1 MGSRISGHFARDP
14 HLCAAHERLFL
25 SAVIPSGRFQN
36 PGGCTNEM
44 FNVCLGDHEAL
55 LLVTAAEGDF
65 VSAELPVCIFRTFK
79 SARMTALQNG
89 TGGVSSIA
97 TGSATMLSRQSITGR
112 GNSLRAFQFPSF
124 PLGQELMV
132 CCVNS
137 FSLGSCLEVGAY
149 DRVYRALISSMLRK
163 DQSLRRSVAI
173 RQKSMRPTIV
183 LQRRRVVCRWR
194 TEIPIDTTIVE
205 SCNPQ
210 RAAGSECP
218 NYTTVSSCSRVCVT
232 FTCSNSSCAIR
243 SRTGCRQCHGFC
255 CTNATLVIVTIV
267 CVLTIWKSWVLRCGA
282 VKGPKSSARLVEAT
296 NLRRT

>member
-1 MGSRISGHFARDP
+1 M
-14 HLCAAHERLFL
+14 
-25 SAVIPSGRFQN
+25 
-36 PGGCTNEM
+36 
-44 FNVCLGDHEAL
+44 
-55 LLVTAAEGDF
+55 
-65 VSAELPVCIFRTFK
+65 CIFRAFK

-97 TGSATMLSRQSITGR
+97 TGSATTLSRQFITGR
-112 GNSLRAFQFPSF
+112 GNSLRAFQFPSS

-137 FSLGSCLEVGAY
+137 FRLGSSLEVGAY
-149 DRVYRALISSMLRK
+149 DRVYRALISSVLRK

-183 LQRRRVVCRWR
+183 LHRRRVVCRWR

-205 SCNPQ
+205 SCDPQ

-218 NYTTVSSCSRVCVT
+218 KYTMVSSCSRVCVT

-243 SRTGCRQCHGFC
+243 SRTGCGKCHGFC
-255 CTNATLVIVTIV
+255 CTNATLATVTIV
-267 CVLTIWKSWVLRCGA
+267 CVLTRWKSWVPRCGA
-282 VKGPKSSARLVEAT
+282 VKGPKSSPRLMEAM